1 MPLCFCGRLYVLL
14 DHILIRGCKHPETLD
29 CIIYVSMKR
38 LTLVLALLALGS
50 LAFAQAEKVNPTPNP
65 SAFTIARLKY
75 GGGGD
80 WYWGSSAI
88 PNMHRFLKEN
98 TNIPVAEEE
107 VRVSVMDED
116 LFSYPFLFLTGHGN
130 IKFTDQELDRL
141 ANYLTHGGFL
151 FANDSYGLKDAFF
164 REIKRLFP
172 DKDLVELPFSH
183 GIYHCYYDFP
193 NGLPKIH
200 KHDEK
205 PPQGLGL
212 FDDGRLIVFF
222 VYESDIGD
230 GWEDP
235 QVHNDPPEK
244 REAALKMGTNIIT
257 WALEN

>member
-1 MPLCFCGRLYVLL
+1 MKKLFSFF
-14 DHILIRGCKHPETLD
+14 ILVAVG
-29 CIIYVSMKR
+29 
-38 LTLVLALLALGS
+38 TLV
-50 LAFAQAEKVNPTPNP
+50 FAQTGDRLIAQSEKATVSQNP

-88 PNMHRFLKEN
+88 PNMHKFLKEN
-98 TNIPVAEEE
+98 TNIPVSEDE
-107 VRVSVMDED
+107 VRVSIMDD
-116 LFSYPFLFLTGHGN
+116 NLFSYPFLFMTGHGN
-130 IKFTDQELDRL
+130 IKFTDQEQERL
-141 ANYLTHGGFL
+141 RNYLTHGGFL
-151 FANDSYGLKDAFF
+151 FANDSYGLREAFF
-164 REIKRLFP
+164 REMKALFP
-172 DKDLVELPFSH
+172 DKELVELPFSH

-205 PPQGLGL
+205 PPQGFGI
-212 FDDGRLIVFF
+212 FHEGRLIVFF
-222 VYESDIGD
+222 DWESDIGD

-244 REAALKMGTNIIT
+244 REAALKMGVNIIT

>member
-1 MPLCFCGRLYVLL
+1 MWSKKLIVLVAFLVVAPLV
-14 DHILIRGCKHPETLD
+14 
-29 CIIYVSMKR
+29 
-38 LTLVLALLALGS
+38 
-50 LAFAQAEKVNPTPNP
+50 FAQQFYVGKNVNP

-80 WYWGSSAI
+80 WYWGASAI
-88 PNMHRFLKEN
+88 PNMLNFLKEN
-98 TNIPVAEEE
+98 TNIPVSEEE
-107 VRVSVMDED
+107 VRVSIMDD
-116 LFSYPFLFLTGHGN
+116 DFFSYPFLFMTGHGN
-130 IKFTDQELDRL
+130 IKFTDNELERL
-141 ANYLTHGGFL
+141 RNYLTHGGFL
-151 FANDSYGLKDAFF
+151 FANDSYGLKEAFF
-164 REIKRLFP
+164 REMKRLFP

-193 NGLPKIH
+193 DGLPKIH

-205 PPQGLGL
+205 PPQGFGIFLE
-212 FDDGRLIVFF
+212 GRLVVFF

-244 REAALKMGTNIIT
+244 REAALKMGVNIIT

>member
-1 MPLCFCGRLYVLL
+1 MRLKKLIPICILL
-14 DHILIRGCKHPETLD
+14 TA
-29 CIIYVSMKR
+29 YS
-38 LTLVLALLALGS
+38 LVV
-50 LAFAQAEKVNPTPNP
+50 AQDRQESVNQNP

-75 GGGGD
+75 AGGGD

-88 PNMHRFLKEN
+88 PNMLNFLKEN
-98 TNIPVAEEE
+98 TNIPVKDEE
-107 VRVSVMDED
+107 VRVSLMDEE
-116 LFSYPFLFLTGHGN
+116 LFSYPFLYLTGHGN
-130 IKFTDQELDRL
+130 IRFTDRELERL
-141 ANYLTHGGFL
+141 RDYLTHGGFL

-172 DKDLVELPFSH
+172 DKEPVELPFSH
-183 GIYHCYYDFP
+183 GIYNCFYRFP

-205 PPQGLGL
+205 PPQGFGI
-212 FDDGRLIVFF
+212 FHQGRLVIFF

-244 REAALKMGTNIIT
+244 REAALKMGVNIIT
-257 WALEN
+257 WPLSN

>member
-1 MPLCFCGRLYVLL
+1 
-14 DHILIRGCKHPETLD
+14 
-29 CIIYVSMKR
+29 MKR
-38 LTLVLALLALGS
+38 LIFIFVLIVIGWPVLA
-50 LAFAQAEKVNPTPNP
+50 QNQRENVNQNP

-75 GGGGD
+75 AGGGD

-88 PNMHRFLKEN
+88 PNMLKFLKEN
-98 TNIPVAEEE
+98 TNIPVREEE
-107 VRVSVMDED
+107 VRVTVMDEN

-130 IKFTDQELDRL
+130 IRFTDQEVERFR
-141 ANYLTHGGFL
+141 NYLTHGGFL

-164 REIKRLFP
+164 REMKRIFP
-172 DKDLVELPFSH
+172 DEELVELPFSH
-183 GIYHCYYDFP
+183 GIYHSWYQFP

-205 PPQGLGL
+205 PPQGFGI
-212 FDDGRLIVFF
+212 FHQGRLVVLF

-244 REAALKMGTNIIT
+244 REAALKMGVNVIA
-257 WALEN
+257 WALSQ